1 MAVESN
7 RVVTA
12 KQLYDLTGAV
22 KTYTD
27 TTSATT
33 ADTKIN
39 ALDAN
44 VSSSANNNVQVQVV
58 ETAGK
63 ITSISVIKDDT
74 VTADDVSAAIAT
86 ALANYGGFQVVSLN
100 PSTGK
105 PDVSEPSTKIIY
117 LTKDASSQVTDPYTE
132 WIWTDGNPGAWEVI
146 GETTV
151 DLSDYYTKTESDNR
165 FMLVSKV
172 GSHVYSWPSATPIYN
187 YVVLANFI
195 QGHSTGTIT
204 EGSWITDVMSDDAKS
219 AAWIWGD
226 YSGYLVDSTVGSP
239 MVDPRSPIDFSAYG
253 VSNGTPYGL
262 ITCNLDDTNCRLIYD
277 TTGVSKTSMTAEM
290 WVFGCSDYPEDGY
303 NTNGPEPLMTIG
315 AMDRHEGSQWED
327 LINLTMYLNTADGY
341 EDVCGIH
348 VVIAQGTTDYN
359 GEGVLFY
366 LSPETLSTLFG
377 TTVVF
382 DEWVKDWHHYAI
394 CIDTSNLYFFIDGKK
409 AGQMALSN
417 NVTIEDHSTSEQV
430 THTLGEFLAMTTDNL
445 VIKGYNFNQFSWDGG
460 FAQVA
465 VCGAC
470 KWTADFEV
478 PTVAY

>member
-63 ITSISVIKDDT
+63 ITSISVIKDDS

-172 GSHVYSWPSATPIYN
+172 GSHVYSWPSAIHTGAFHWDYYGRFLDN
-187 YVVLANFI
+187 GCYV
-195 QGHSTGTIT
+195 
-204 EGSWITDVMSDDAKS
+204 
-219 AAWIWGD
+219 
-226 YSGYLVDSTVGSP
+226 
-239 MVDPRSPIDFSAYG
+239 
-253 VSNGTPYGL
+253 
-262 ITCNLDDTNCRLIYD
+262 
-277 TTGVSKTSMTAEM
+277 
-290 WVFGCSDYPEDGY
+290 
-303 NTNGPEPLMTIG
+303 
-315 AMDRHEGSQWED
+315 
-327 LINLTMYLNTADGY
+327 
-341 EDVCGIH
+341 
-348 VVIAQGTTDYN
+348 
-359 GEGVLFY
+359 
-366 LSPETLSTLFG
+366 
-377 TTVVF
+377 
-382 DEWVKDWHHYAI
+382 
-394 CIDTSNLYFFIDGKK
+394 
-409 AGQMALSN
+409 
-417 NVTIEDHSTSEQV
+417 
-430 THTLGEFLAMTTDNL
+430 
-445 VIKGYNFNQFSWDGG
+445 
-460 FAQVA
+460 
-465 VCGAC
+465 
-470 KWTADFEV
+470 
-478 PTVAY
+478 